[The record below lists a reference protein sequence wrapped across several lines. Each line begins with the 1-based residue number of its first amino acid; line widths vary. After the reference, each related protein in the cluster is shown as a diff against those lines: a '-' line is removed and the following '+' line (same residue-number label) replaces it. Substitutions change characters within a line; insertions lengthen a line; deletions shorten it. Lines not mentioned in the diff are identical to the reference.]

1 MAGLE
6 LTKVDMDEY
15 VVIDRFHDVNVWVH
29 EGDVYLA
36 IDAGDVAQV
45 KLNLVQAE
53 KIAALLT
60 QAVVLAKDKD

>member
-1 MAGLE
+1 MN
-6 LTKVDMDEY
+6 EY

-29 EGDVYLA
+29 EGDVYLSV
-36 IDAGDVAQV
+36 DAGDVAQV

-60 QAVVLAKDKD
+60 QAVAAARQEE